1 MSAAQRWKE
10 LDGIWEAYRHA
21 TPELEASVNF
31 MPEFWSKIEAER
43 SVGWVR
49 PLERLATRL
58 LPVAAA
64 LTMVMAA
71 LVWSASNTGYF
82 SYADFLATDLLEEQR
97 PPELALNL
105 EEI

>member
-1 MSAAQRWKE
+1 MSDEQRWRE
-10 LDGIWEAYRHA
+10 LDGIWEAYRQA
-21 TPELEASVNF
+21 TPEPEASVNF
-31 MPEFWSKIEAER
+31 MPELWARIEAER

-71 LVWSASNTGYF
+71 LVWTASNSGYF

-97 PPELALNL
+97 PTDLALNL